1 MNWNSRRSRA
11 MLYQA
16 ALIAVLLGVVGWLLS
31 NTLTNMRARGIQ
43 SGFDF
48 LWDTAGFDIGESLVP
63 FDATQP
69 YWQAFAVGLLNT
81 LRVSLIGIVGCT
93 LWGSLLGIGRL
104 SGNALARGLCY
115 AYTELFR
122 NIPLLLQLFMWY
134 VLLVEWMP
142 DSDTPLHL
150 ADLLFLSKSGLTLP
164 WLVHLDGR
172 WMWDLPVWQEGIVQ
186 GGASLSPEFLAL
198 TWGLTLY
205 TSAFV
210 AEVVRAGLLSV
221 PKGQTEAARSVGLS
235 PWLTLRLVVLP
246 QAMRLI
252 VPPMTNQYL
261 NLIKNSSLAVAIGY
275 PDLVNISNTALNQTG
290 RAVECIA
297 LVIAVYL
304 SLSLLTAALMN
315 AYNRR
320 VALKER

>member
-1 MNWNSRRSRA
+1 
-11 MLYQA
+11 
-16 ALIAVLLGVVGWLLS
+16 
-31 NTLTNMRARGIQ
+31 
-43 SGFDF
+43 
-48 LWDTAGFDIGESLVP
+48 
-63 FDATQP
+63 
-69 YWQAFAVGLLNT
+69 VGLLNT
-81 LRVSLIGIVGCT
+81 LRVSLIGIVACT
-93 LWGSLLGIGRL
+93 LWGTLLGIGRL

-172 WMWDLPVWQEGIVQ
+172 WLWDLPVWQDGNVL

-221 PKGQTEAARSVGLS
+221 PQGQTEAARSVGLS

-297 LVIAVYL
+297 LVMAVYL